1 MKNSADTRYTI
12 YFYPLEI
19 YIDFVRI
26 LKYLCGVVN
35 LNDKIK
41 NRKPGLNLI
50 LGKKQVEIKMH

>member
-12 YFYPLEI
+12 YFYPLEM

-26 LKYLCGVVN
+26 LKYLCGAVN

-41 NRKPGLNLI
+41 
-50 LGKKQVEIKMH
+50 KQETRLEFNSR